1 MLGVKS
7 TKNIGI
13 TSLFLAL
20 ALVLSYIETLLPVF
34 IPIPGLKIG
43 LPNLVIIIILYLYDL
58 KTVSLINVMRIFIAG
73 FMFGSA
79 FSIVY
84 SLAGA
89 FLSMIIMA
97 LMKKTRKFSIV
108 TVSSAGGIFHNLGQI
123 IMAAIVMENYYIF
136 TYFPVLFIGGLI
148 TGIVIGIIAR
158 ELLPRLRKIIG
169 FEIKESE

>member
-43 LPNLVIIIILYLYDL
+43 LPNRVIIIILYLYDL
-58 KTVSLINVMRIFIAG
+58 KTASLINVMRIFIAG

>member
-1 MLGVKS
+1 LGVKS

-43 LPNLVIIIILYLYDL
+43 LPNLAIIIVLYLYDF
-58 KTVSLINVMRIFIAG
+58 KTASLINVMRIFIAG

-84 SLAGA
+84 SLSGA
-89 FLSMIIMA
+89 FLSMIIMTI
-97 LMKKTRKFSIV
+97 MKKTKKFSIV

-136 TYFPVLFIGGLI
+136 TYFPVLFVGGII

-169 FEIKESE
+169 FEIKGSE

>member
-58 KTVSLINVMRIFIAG
+58 KTASLINVMRIFIAG

-136 TYFPVLFIGGLI
+136 TYFPVLFVGGII

>member
-58 KTVSLINVMRIFIAG
+58 KTASLINVMRIFIAG